1 MKYSIF
7 YFMCSGCHPRRRL
20 PSISI
25 VAIEVC
31 LAEFKYKGFALT
43 SFSLSTYFLFEK
55 NVAGVASM
63 AMRDEVVA
71 DYGDFLGEN

>member
-1 MKYSIF
+1 M
-7 YFMCSGCHPRRRL
+7 
-20 PSISI
+20 
-25 VAIEVC
+25 
-31 LAEFKYKGFALT
+31 T